1 MVRIGEQGYTV
12 LKESLFMAIS
22 GNPKKLAQDISNG
35 FQSLSPPSLKKYNPA
50 DLKIILSNL
59 TLVQREVRQLQIPLD
74 EILQLKEKNMQI
86 SRLNQALMV
95 LRSYCKK
102 MRIPI

>member
-1 MVRIGEQGYTV
+1 
-12 LKESLFMAIS
+12 MAIS

-35 FQSLSPPSLKKYNPA
+35 FQSLSPPSLRKYRPA

-59 TLVQREVRQLQIPLD
+59 TIVQREVRQLQIPLD

-86 SRLNQALMV
+86 SRINQALMV

>member
-1 MVRIGEQGYTV
+1 
-12 LKESLFMAIS
+12 MAIS
-22 GNPKKLAQDISNG
+22 GNPKKLAQDIAAG
-35 FQSLSPPSLKKYNPA
+35 FHSLSPPVMKKYTPA

-59 TLVQREVRQLQIPLD
+59 TLVQREIRQTQVSLED
-74 EILQLKEKNMQI
+74 VQLVKEKNMKI

>member
-1 MVRIGEQGYTV
+1 
-12 LKESLFMAIS
+12 MAIS
-22 GNPKKLAQDISNG
+22 GNPKKLAQDIAGG
-35 FQSLSPPSLKKYNPA
+35 FYSLSPPILKKYTPA

-59 TLVQREVRQLQIPLD
+59 TLVQREIRQTQVPLEDIPLV
-74 EILQLKEKNMQI
+74 KAKNMQI
-86 SRLNQALMV
+86 TRLNQALMV

>member
-1 MVRIGEQGYTV
+1 
-12 LKESLFMAIS
+12 MAIS
-22 GNPKKLAQDISNG
+22 GNPKKLAQDVANG
-35 FQSLSPPSLKKYNPA
+35 FQSLSPPSLKKYTPA
-50 DLKIILSNL
+50 DMKIILSNL
-59 TLVQREVRQLQIPLD
+59 TLVQREVRQLQIPL
-74 EILQLKEKNMQI
+74 EEVMQLKEKNMQI

>member
-1 MVRIGEQGYTV
+1 
-12 LKESLFMAIS
+12 MAIS
-22 GNPKKLAQDISNG
+22 GNPKKLAQDVAGG
-35 FQSLSPPSLKKYNPA
+35 FFSISPPALKKYNPA
-50 DLKIILSNL
+50 ELKVILANL
-59 TLVQREVRQLQIPLD
+59 LLVQREVRQIQVPLD
-74 EILQLKEKNMQI
+74 DVLQVKAKNMQI

>member
-1 MVRIGEQGYTV
+1 
-12 LKESLFMAIS
+12 MAIS
-22 GNPKKLAQDISNG
+22 GNPKKLAQDVAGG
-35 FQSLSPPSLKKYNPA
+35 FYSLSPPGLKKYTPA

-59 TLVQREVRQLQIPLD
+59 NLVQREIRQTQVPLD
-74 EILQLKEKNMQI
+74 DVALVKAKNMQI

-95 LRSYCKK
+95 LRSHCKK